1 MLNLLQGIS
10 DANSALLQ
18 NIDIDKCLL
27 KTIEV
32 LGNTTQVHRCY
43 IFTNI
48 KDENGVLK
56 LYYTHEWCNKGI
68 EAQFGNPDLS
78 GINYEDL
85 PGMYENL
92 ISDLPFYGLVKDSD
106 NALFREIMESQDI
119 KAYLFTPIFCDGDFW
134 GWMGYDDCQIERNW
148 LKQEVDALF
157 SVARNIGLRLQRE
170 KAEMKFRLTK
180 EQFALTI
187 LGSQQGQWNLNLINN
202 KVEFSKLYM
211 SMLGFEHHEFEHTF
225 ESWESRVHPDDIERV
240 LATMHEYLDK
250 KSDLYNTECR
260 IKHKNGNYIWI
271 RGTGVAQWDENGKPI
286 FMVGS
291 HLDITTLKE
300 QQASIENQR
309 NEYTNLV
316 NNLAETVFRLNEKK
330 EFTFLNTF
338 WKTISGYE
346 KDESL
351 NHSFLNYILTD
362 DIEFANGRLSKIK
375 NLKGEASIFDVRLR
389 QKDGNIKWIQVIARN
404 TANTNSDSYAIT
416 GSIIDINDYKEAEYR
431 EKELVELK
439 TNFVAMASHQ
449 FRTPLT
455 VIYSNLEL
463 LDNYTRKVDEKLS
476 VKFMTLSQRIKGEVN
491 RLTELMN
498 NILVFGRYNVNEPA
512 LNSKNIVLSTIVHS
526 VVNNYFSRQ
535 PDGRNLIIK
544 GDMTPKE
551 FFLDEL
557 FFTYILTNILSN
569 AFKYSSGT
577 PDPELTIIY
586 DSDAAR
592 VKIQDFGIGVP
603 KDELNKLFNS
613 FFRASNTATI
623 QGSGL
628 GLVVAKQFMEL
639 HKGSIN
645 IESKLGKGTI
655 VTLTL
660 PYPNEND

>member
-10 DANSALLQ
+10 GANSALLQ
-18 NIDIDKCLL
+18 DIDIDESLQN
-27 KTIEV
+27 TIEV
-32 LGNTTQVHRCY
+32 LGNTTQVDRCY
-43 IFTNI
+43 IFTNL
-48 KDENGVLK
+48 KDENGILK
-56 LYYTHEWCNKGI
+56 LYYTHEWCNKEV
-68 EAQFGNPDLS
+68 EAQLGNPDLS
-78 GINYEDL
+78 GISYEDL

-106 NALFREIMESQDI
+106 NALFKEVMESQDI
-119 KAYLFTPIFCDGDFW
+119 KAFLFTPIFCAGDFW
-134 GWMGYDDCQIERNW
+134 GWIGYDDCQIERAW
-148 LKQEVDALF
+148 IREEVEALF
-157 SVARNIGLRLQRE
+157 SVARNIGIRLQRE
-170 KAEMKFRLTK
+170 KAEEKFRKTK
-180 EQFALTI
+180 EQFDLTI
-187 LGSQQGQWNLNLINN
+187 LGSQQGQWYLDLITHQ
-202 KVEFSKLYM
+202 VEFSKLYM

-225 ESWESRVHPDDIERV
+225 DSWESRLHSEDHDRV
-240 LATMHEYLDK
+240 LNTLQEYLDK
-250 KSDLYNTECR
+250 KSSLYTTEFR
-260 IKHKNGNYIWI
+260 IQHKNGKYIWI
-271 RGTGVAQWDENGKPI
+271 RGTGVAQWDEQGKPI

-291 HLDITTLKE
+291 HLDITKLKE
-300 QQASIENQR
+300 QQAAIESQR
-309 NEYTNLV
+309 NEYDNLI

-338 WKTISGYE
+338 WKTISGYD
-346 KDESL
+346 KGESL
-351 NHSFLNYILTD
+351 NHSFINYILPD
-362 DIEFANGRLSKIK
+362 DIEYANGRLSKIK

-389 QKDGNIKWIQVIARN
+389 QKDGNIKWVQVIARN
-404 TANTNSDSYAIT
+404 TASSNSESYAIT

-463 LDNYTRKVDEKLS
+463 LDSYTRKVEEKLS
-476 VKFMTLSQRIKGEVN
+476 GKFTTLSQRIKGEVN

-512 LNSKNIVLSTIVHS
+512 LNSKNIVLSKLVHS

-535 PDGRNLIIK
+535 PDGRNVIIK
-544 GDMTPKE
+544 GDMTPRE
-551 FFLDEL
+551 FVLDEL
-557 FFTYILTNILSN
+557 FFTYVLTNILSN

-577 PDPELTIIY
+577 PDPELTIVY
-586 DSDAAR
+586 DTDAAR

-603 KDELNKLFNS
+603 EDELNKLFNS
-613 FFRASNTATI
+613 FFRASNTTTI

-639 HKGSIN
+639 HKGGIN
-645 IESKLGKGTI
+645 VESELGKGTI

-660 PYPNEND
+660 PYPND